1 MLKDMELWTAIR
13 RALFVDKMSKRE
25 AARHFD
31 VGYHTIA
38 KISRNERPGVYKR
51 ARPPVTKITPFI
63 PFIEGYL
70 AEDKLLP
77 RKQKHT
83 RKNAFSN
90 GYSKSTAILT
100 VIVPSARP

>member
-31 VGYHTIA
+31 VGYHTID
-38 KISRNERPGVYKR
+38 KISRNERPGTYKR
-51 ARPPVTKITPFI
+51 ASPLTTKLTPFI
-63 PFIEGYL
+63 PIIEGYL

-83 RKNAFSN
+83 KKRIYERLQQEHA
-90 GYSKSTAILT
+90 
-100 VIVPSARP
+100 